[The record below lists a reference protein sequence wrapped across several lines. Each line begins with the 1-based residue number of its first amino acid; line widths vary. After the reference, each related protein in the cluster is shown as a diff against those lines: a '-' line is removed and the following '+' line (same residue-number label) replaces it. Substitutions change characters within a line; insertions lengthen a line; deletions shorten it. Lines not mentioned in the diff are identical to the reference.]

1 MWHLEKE
8 SEIRAWIAPII
19 MSVADTAVDRQQGR
33 NRDFAR
39 YAAQAAACK
48 RAYLELKC
56 LGEHA
61 PDIRFHH
68 TAVDNLRDAFEE
80 AHRELEYVVTMLPYS
95 PLSEKYRCSCGL
107 SLVYCTC
114 MYRCKCD
121 EWISRW
127 PWQLQDLEDA
137 CNAHLADCRL
147 CATGSGLCGTS
158 WSPNTASAVWRNQH
172 SALKRR
178 ENSSPRGAYG
188 GATSAHKRECAC
200 CIRPV
205 SQKTTPRAPCEG
217 LAPPLGTTRWWAGL
231 GESGDGQRWAVC
243 VGGGAL
249 ARFGLCR
256 VVGISP
262 GVEGRAVS
270 GESNDSRQ

>member
-1 MWHLEKE
+1 MWRLEKE

-137 CNAHLADCRL
+137 CKCSPRRL
-147 CATGSGLCGTS
+147 
-158 WSPNTASAVWRNQH
+158 SAVCDWQRFVRYVMVT
-172 SALKRR
+172 KYGERR
-178 ENSSPRGAYG
+178 VAQPAFGPEEKGKFKPERCVWGCDFCPQTGVCLLHPSGFA
-188 GATSAHKRECAC
+188 KDD
-200 CIRPV
+200 
-205 SQKTTPRAPCEG
+205 TPRA
-217 LAPPLGTTRWWAGL
+217 
-231 GESGDGQRWAVC
+231 V
-243 VGGGAL
+243 
-249 ARFGLCR
+249 
-256 VVGISP
+256 
-262 GVEGRAVS
+262 
-270 GESNDSRQ
+270 